1 MLEKSSE
8 GSTLKAETTASRPS
22 KSEGAKTGKSAKA
35 GGDVVTA
42 IAKVKLSREEVIAD
56 YRVAYL
62 SRQASLIGRKEVLT
76 GKAKFGIFGDGKEIP
91 QLALAR
97 AFKEGDVRSGYYRDQ
112 TFMFA
117 AGLLSVEQ
125 FFAQLYADTDVDRE
139 PASAGRG
146 MNCHFGT
153 RMLDENGAWRSQID
167 VKNSSSDISPTG
179 GQMARLLGLAYASKL
194 YRNEPAL
201 SAHGGPFSRGGNEV
215 AFGTIGDASTSE
227 GIFWETLNAAGVLQ
241 VPLVMSVWDDGY
253 GISVP
258 REHQTCKGSI
268 SEALKGFQREGAGK
282 SGFEIHTVKG
292 WDYLACVDTYALA
305 VGRTREEHVPALVHV
320 QELTQPQGHSTS
332 GSHER
337 YKSKERLAWEEDH
350 CCLRRMKA
358 WMVSQGFATLD
369 DFESWEAEDRKAVET
384 ARSRAWEAYNAPLK
398 SEREEALAALS
409 AVTSGAAAAG
419 REALATR
426 LGQLSQEVR
435 SAITL
440 NRKSVATALT
450 RAVFAL
456 RGETFPEA
464 QQLRAFESSYL
475 ETNRRRYN
483 SHLHSE
489 SSESPL
495 LVEEVKPV
503 YSDASEVV
511 DGRVVLLRCF
521 DKLFER
527 DPRVFALGED
537 VGKLGDVNLVF
548 EGLSAKFG
556 DLRVTD
562 TGIREAT
569 ILGQGLGAAMRGL
582 RPLVDIQY
590 LDYLL
595 YALQIMSD
603 DLATLHYRT
612 RGGQKAPVIVRT
624 KGHRLEGIWHTGS
637 PIGMILNAL
646 RGMYVCVPRNCVQ
659 AAGLYNTLTRGDN
672 PALVIEVLNGYR
684 LKERVPDNVGEFR
697 VPLGVPEVLR
707 EGGHIT
713 IVTYG
718 ACVRVAQEAAE
729 QLAALDISAEIVDVQ
744 TLLPFDLTGVIGAS
758 IRKTNAV
765 LFLDE
770 DVPGGAS
777 AYMMQQVLDNQ
788 DVWDHLDAPP
798 RCLAAVPNRSPY
810 ATDGDYFSKPN
821 AEDVVTAA
829 YEICRVRNA
838 RAFPGMR

>member
-1 MLEKSSE
+1 MLEKTSE
-8 GSTLKAETTASRPS
+8 SGAASAVSPASAGKNGGKATHATSPVLKTVPTSVDPKLRKE
-22 KSEGAKTGKSAKA
+22 
-35 GGDVVTA
+35 DVV
-42 IAKVKLSREEVIAD
+42 AD
-56 YRVAYL
+56 YRTGFR

-91 QLALAR
+91 QLAMAR

-117 AGLLSVEQ
+117 AGLLTPEQ
-125 FFAQLYADTDVDRE
+125 FFAQLYANTDVEQE

-153 RMLDENGAWRSQID
+153 RTLDAQGQWLPQTS
-167 VKNSSSDISPTG
+167 VKNSTSDISPTG

-194 YRNEPAL
+194 YRNEKTLQGEA
-201 SAHGGPFSRGGNEV
+201 STFSRGGDEV

-258 REHQTCKGSI
+258 REHQTNKGSI
-268 SEALKGFQREGAGK
+268 SEALKGFQRDNTHTG
-282 SGFEIHTVKG
+282 GFEIYTVRG
-292 WDYLACVDTYALA
+292 WDYSACVETYARA
-305 VGRTREEHVPALVHV
+305 VETTRREHVPALVHV

-337 YKSKERLAWEEDH
+337 YKSKERLAWEEAH
-350 CCLRRMKA
+350 CCLRRMRA
-358 WMVSQGFATLD
+358 WILEKGFATSAELD
-369 DFESWEAEDRKAVET
+369 AWEREDRKAVEE
-384 ARSRAWEAYNAPLK
+384 ARSRAWERYNAPMRE
-398 SEREEALAALS
+398 ERAEALTVLRDAAAGATSAGEAKVAARLEALAQ
-409 AVTSGAAAAG
+409 
-419 REALATR
+419 E
-426 LGQLSQEVR
+426 LGTVV
-435 SAITL
+435 TL
-440 NRKSVATALT
+440 NRKSVASALT

-456 RGETFPEA
+456 RGQSFPA
-464 QQLRAFESSYL
+464 CLALRAWREAYIK
-475 ETNRRRYN
+475 TNLDRYN

-489 SSESPL
+489 SAESPL
-495 LVEEVKPV
+495 LVPEVKPV
-503 YSDASEVV
+503 FSETSESV

-521 DKLFER
+521 EKLFER

-548 EGLSAKFG
+548 EGLNAKFG

-595 YALQIMSD
+595 YALQVMSD

-637 PIGMILNAL
+637 PIGMILSAL
-646 RGMYVCVPRNCVQ
+646 RGLYVCVPRNCVQ
-659 AAGLYNTLTRGDN
+659 AAGFYNTLMKGDN

-684 LKERVPDNVGEFR
+684 LKERVPENVDTFT

-707 EGGHIT
+707 EGHHVT
-713 IVTYG
+713 VVTYG

-729 QLAALDISAEIVDVQ
+729 QLSSLGIEAELVDVQ
-744 TLLPFDLTGVIGAS
+744 TLLPFDVRGLIGAS
-758 IRKTNAV
+758 IRKTGAV

-777 AYMMQQVLDNQ
+777 AYMMQQVLDHQNIY
-788 DVWDHLDAPP
+788 DALDAPP
-798 RCLAAVPNRSPY
+798 RTLAAAPNRSPY
-810 ATDGDYFSKPN
+810 ATDGDYFSKPS
-821 AEDVVTAA
+821 AEDVVEAV
-829 YEICRVRNA
+829 YEICRTRDA
-838 RAFPGMR
+838 KSFPALR